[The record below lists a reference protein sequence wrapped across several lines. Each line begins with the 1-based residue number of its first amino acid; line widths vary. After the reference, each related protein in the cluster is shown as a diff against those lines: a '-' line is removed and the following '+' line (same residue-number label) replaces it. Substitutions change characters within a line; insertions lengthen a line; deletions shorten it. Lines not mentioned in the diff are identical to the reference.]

1 MNGEKT
7 RYRVILLLVVGLTA
21 FSSAMKE
28 LNQFQQFTLD
38 TSRLIAQLADKIAPV
53 QAPQTVEIQPPAAK
67 TETCEMKQ
75 SPVSVELPWTNSS
88 APRPGAV
95 VPRPSQI
102 IDVSKVERPRDSA
115 KQATAATLTPA
126 VLAKLRKIPRFDL
139 DPVAFDVNIP
149 TDHDADADNA
159 FTSQFT
165 FRARTRKHSS
175 FRFNT
180 RDRDI
185 FLKTLNRGLNLRIA
199 S

>member
-7 RYRVILLLVVGLTA
+7 RYRVMLLLVVGLTA

-38 TSRLIAQLADKIAPV
+38 TTRMIAQLADKIAPAP
-53 QAPQTVEIQPPAAK
+53 APQTIEVQQHAAK
-67 TETCEMKQ
+67 TDTCEMKQ
-75 SPVSVELPWTNSS
+75 SPLGVELPWTNG
-88 APRPGAV
+88 ALRPSAV

-102 IDVSKVERPRDSA
+102 IDVSKLEKPVSHA
-115 KQATAATLTPA
+115 KQTTAAVLSPA
-126 VLAKLRKIPRFDL
+126 VLAKLKKIPQFEL

-149 TDHDADADNA
+149 TDHDTDADNT

-165 FRARTRKHSS
+165 FRAKTRKQNS

-180 RDRDI
+180 RDRDM
-185 FLKTLNRGLNLRIA
+185 FLKTLNRSLNLRIA

>member
-38 TSRLIAQLADKIAPV
+38 TSRLIAQLADKIAP
-53 QAPQTVEIQPPAAK
+53 APQTIEVQQPAAK

-75 SPVSVELPWTNSS
+75 SPLNVELPWTNS
-88 APRPGAV
+88 APRPSAV

-102 IDVSKVERPRDSA
+102 IDVSKLERSATRA
-115 KQATAATLTPA
+115 KQTTAAALSPA
-126 VLAKLRKIPRFDL
+126 VLAKLKKIPQFEL

-149 TDHDADADNA
+149 TDHDADADNT

-165 FRARTRKHSS
+165 FRARTRKQNS

-180 RDRDI
+180 RDRDM
-185 FLKTLNRGLNLRIA
+185 FLKTLNRSLNLRIA

>member
-38 TSRLIAQLADKIAPV
+38 TSRLIAQLADKIAP
-53 QAPQTVEIQPPAAK
+53 APQTIEVQQPAAK

-75 SPVSVELPWTNSS
+75 SPLNVELPWTS
-88 APRPGAV
+88 APRPSAV

-102 IDVSKVERPRDSA
+102 IDVSKVERPRDTA
-115 KQATAATLTPA
+115 KQSTAAVALSPA
-126 VLAKLRKIPRFDL
+126 VLAKLKKIPQFQL

-149 TDHDADADNA
+149 TDRDADADNT

-165 FRARTRKHSS
+165 FRARTRKQNS

-180 RDRDI
+180 RDRDM
-185 FLKTLNRGLNLRIA
+185 FLKTLNRSLNLRIA

>member
-1 MNGEKT
+1 M
-7 RYRVILLLVVGLTA
+7 ILLLVVGLTA

-38 TSRLIAQLADKIAPV
+38 TSRLIAQVADKIAPAP
-53 QAPQTVEIQPPAAK
+53 APQTIEVQQPAVK
-67 TETCEMKQ
+67 TQTCEMKQ
-75 SPVSVELPWTNSS
+75 SPLSVELPWTNS
-88 APRPGAV
+88 APRPSAV

-115 KQATAATLTPA
+115 KQSTTAAALSPA
-126 VLAKLRKIPRFDL
+126 VLAKLKKIPQFEL

-149 TDHDADADNA
+149 TDHDADAKNA

-165 FRARTRKHSS
+165 FRARTRKQNS

-180 RDRDI
+180 RDRDM
-185 FLKTLNRGLNLRIA
+185 FLKMLNRSINLRIA

>member
-1 MNGEKT
+1 MNGENT
-7 RYRVILLLVVGLTA
+7 RYKVIVLLVVGLTA

-28 LNQFQQFTLD
+28 LNQFQQFALD
-38 TSRLIAQLADKIAPV
+38 ASHLIAQLTEEIASA
-53 QAPQTVEIQPPAAK
+53 QATQIVEVQPPAAK
-67 TETCEMKQ
+67 TETCELTQ
-75 SPVSVELPWTNSS
+75 SPLSVELPWTSS
-88 APRPGAV
+88 ATNTSTRPSAV

-102 IDVSKVERPRDSA
+102 IDLSASNRA
-115 KQATAATLTPA
+115 KQPAAETLSPA
-126 VLAKLRKIPRFDL
+126 ILAKLKKIPQFDL

-159 FTSQFT
+159 SSSQFT

-180 RDRDI
+180 RDREM
-185 FLKTLNRGLNLRIA
+185 FLKTLNRSLNLRIA